1 MVPLINP
8 VTGDE
13 AIQIVAALSAGVAA
27 EKVAA
32 IFHTTA
38 TAFHTTATAV
48 TKLHPV
54 AQRKGLTAWC
64 QAQRARDARCF
75 TPQIGATPKPHVNC
89 GRAPEFVIT
98 AVTEVT
104 LHYLSVTAAAQLF
117 GLKPFELEMAAVTA
131 HNQGIM
137 VWAQHLRAHG
147 VPETVL
153 NHVTKH
159 NQANSGAR
167 RIKMV
172 AACLSGCLGDDQQV
186 ATLFQ
191 TSPVYLH
198 RLLRQAQ
205 AQGLLL
211 WCERM
216 RIQDLGRHPNCT
228 EGADPE
234 VSCAAASALREAAV
248 RAVLKQERDLATVAT
263 ILGVSAAE
271 VASWLKAAPN
281 ASC

>member
-1 MVPLINP
+1 MVQLINP

-32 IFHTTA
+32 T
-38 TAFHTTATAV
+38 FHTTATAV
-48 TKLHPV
+48 KKLHT
-54 AQRKGLTAWC
+54 AARRQGLTAWC
-64 QAQRARDARCF
+64 QAQCARDARCF
-75 TPQIGATPKPHVNC
+75 TPQIGSTPKPRVNC
-89 GRAPEFVIT
+89 GRAPEFIIT
-98 AVTEVT
+98 AVTEVM
-104 LHYLSVTAAAQLF
+104 LQHLSVTEAAQLF
-117 GLKPFELEMAAVTA
+117 GLKPFELELAAVTA

-137 VWAQHLRAHG
+137 VWAQHLRAHC

-153 NHVTKH
+153 NHVTKRYYD
-159 NQANSGAR
+159 NSGAR

-186 ATLFQ
+186 ARLFH

-198 RLLRQAQ
+198 RLLRQAH

-216 RIQDLGRHPNCT
+216 RIHDLGRHSSCR
-228 EGADPE
+228 ECADPE
-234 VSCAAASALREAAV
+234 VSCAAAAALREAAV
-248 RAVLKQERDLATVAT
+248 LAVLQQERDLATVAA
-263 ILGVSAAE
+263 ILGVSTAE
-271 VASWLKAAPN
+271 VASWLQAAPN
-281 ASC
+281 TSC